1 MACRTSGRPQ
11 RRLGL
16 LRFSK
21 PGRTGP
27 RCSKDIPCIG
37 KDALE
42 ITFSRSVQ
50 FSFPLSAF
58 TGWLERIRRLRVGG
72 QESELGRL

>member
-1 MACRTSGRPQ
+1 MADRTSGRPQ
-11 RRLGL
+11 HHLGL

-21 PGRTGP
+21 PGRIGP
-27 RCSKDIPCIG
+27 RRSKDRPCIG

-50 FSFPLSAF
+50 RLIFFSAY
-58 TGWLERIRRLRVGG
+58 TGRIERIGGWAGG